1 MIWFAVFNY
10 RFEHRGFVQ
19 ANSAAEA
26 LRRVPQ
32 YYPLVFGAMV
42 ELVKENED

>member
-10 RFEHRGFVQ
+10 RFELRGFVQ
-19 ANSAAEA
+19 ANSATEA
-26 LRRVPQ
+26 LRMVPQ
-32 YYPLVFGAMV
+32 SYPFVFGAMV